1 MEKKKKIRK
10 GDFGYISSQ
19 KKKRILY
26 TVLAFIAP
34 LTVFFTGLLIK
45 GNRKYSL
52 YSSGSGGL
60 SARL

>member
-34 LTVFFTGLLIK
+34 LTVFFTGQ
-45 GNRKYSL
+45 GEQKYSL